1 MQFGLFNLMG
11 IAERGGAAAS
21 EMLRATREMVRL
33 AEAVGFDAAWFAEHH
48 FSNFSV
54 CPSPLLMT
62 AHCAAVTERIRLG
75 PAVLVLPFYDP
86 RRLVEEL
93 AFVDAASGG
102 RLNIGFG
109 TGHQPHEFEAMGVP
123 LDERYERTCAAWDA
137 IESGLASGRLALD
150 GGGPYGT
157 PLSPTE
163 MAIRPVQPGRPPM
176 FVASG
181 DPRILARAA
190 QRGVTPFMSQGFRTA
205 ESALAMR
212 HGIEAAFRAAGI
224 AADPVPLAVQRYV
237 YVTRDRDE
245 AREAAA
251 RMLDFARNATGLRRP
266 GMTRGGAFLTP
277 EPFEGEPTLDWL
289 LEHAPFGP
297 PEHVTSILA
306 RDIEL
311 LRPVHMTVYTG
322 FAGLDPRR
330 ALRSVELFGTEVIP
344 ALNRPAA
351 RSS

>member
-11 IAERGGAAAS
+11 LAERGGAAAS
-21 EMLRATREMVRL
+21 GMLRATREMVRL

-102 RLNIGFG
+102 RLTIGFG

-137 IESGLASGRLALD
+137 IESGLSSGRLALN
-150 GGGPYGT
+150 GAGPHGT
-157 PLSPTE
+157 PLPPTE
-163 MAIRPVQPGRPPM
+163 MAIRPAQPGRPPM

-190 QRGVTPFMSQGFRTA
+190 QRGVTPFISQGFRTA
-205 ESALAMR
+205 EAALAMR
-212 HGIEAAFRAAGI
+212 GGVEAAFREAGV
-224 AADPVPLAVQRYV
+224 AADPAPLAVQRYAF
-237 YVTRDRDE
+237 VTRDRND

-251 RMLDFARNATGLRRP
+251 RMLDFARNAIGLRRA

-289 LEHAPFGP
+289 LDHAPFGP
-297 PEHVTSILA
+297 PEHVAAILA
-306 RDIEL
+306 RDAAL

-330 ALRSVELFGTEVIP
+330 VLRSIELFGTEVIP
-344 ALNRPAA
+344 AVRQASA
-351 RSS
+351 T